1 MTMPQDFA
9 KRHNKSA
16 PSRGARGK
24 RPTSGWV
31 WFGTGLITGLFSAF
45 LIYLWQTT
53 PSKPDLTHNADSPA
67 TSTSSTPKPNE
78 KMQWDFYE
86 IFPKSEVPIVE
97 EYGQDGEKVRT
108 AEVQTYILQVGSFR
122 SSADADK
129 MRAELIL
136 LGLDV
141 FIKVIE
147 KDGQTWHRVLV
158 GPINGTREL
167 TRSRNVLAEA
177 SIEALT
183 LRP

>member
-1 MTMPQDFA
+1 
-9 KRHNKSA
+9 
-16 PSRGARGK
+16 
-24 RPTSGWV
+24 
-31 WFGTGLITGLFSAF
+31 
-45 LIYLWQTT
+45 
-53 PSKPDLTHNADSPA
+53 
-67 TSTSSTPKPNE
+67 
-78 KMQWDFYE
+78 
-86 IFPKSEVPIVE
+86 
-97 EYGQDGEKVRT
+97 
-108 AEVQTYILQVGSFR
+108 
-122 SSADADK
+122 

>member
-1 MTMPQDFA
+1 
-9 KRHNKSA
+9 
-16 PSRGARGK
+16 
-24 RPTSGWV
+24 
-31 WFGTGLITGLFSAF
+31 
-45 LIYLWQTT
+45 
-53 PSKPDLTHNADSPA
+53 
-67 TSTSSTPKPNE
+67 
-78 KMQWDFYE
+78 MQWDFYE

-158 GPINGTREL
+158 GPINGTR
-167 TRSRNVLAEA
+167 
-177 SIEALT
+177 
-183 LRP
+183 